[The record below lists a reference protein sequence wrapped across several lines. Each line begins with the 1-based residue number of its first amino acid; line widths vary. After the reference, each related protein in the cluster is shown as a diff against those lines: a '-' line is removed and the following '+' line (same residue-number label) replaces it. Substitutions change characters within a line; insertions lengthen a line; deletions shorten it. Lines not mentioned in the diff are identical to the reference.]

1 MKRRGRKTEG
11 LKLMANEFTPV
22 EQGEQKVLTLSSER
36 KCARDA
42 NKMSKGNI
50 VYRRDTGMAHEIVSV
65 SSANGIEHYSLVC
78 SETRTN
84 YFLSKSAL
92 ENNFTKDRVKVEHFG
107 IKMVKRLSE
116 MWGK

>member
-1 MKRRGRKTEG
+1 MATE
-11 LKLMANEFTPV
+11 LTPV
-22 EQGEQKVLTLSSER
+22 EQAELKVSTLSSER

-50 VYRRDTGMAHEIVSV
+50 VYRKDTGMAHEIVSV

-78 SETRTN
+78 SESRKT
-84 YFLSKSAL
+84 YFLSKFAL
-92 ENNFTKDRVKVEHFG
+92 ESDFTEDSVTVEHFG
-107 IKMVKRLSE
+107 LKMVKRLSA

>member
-1 MKRRGRKTEG
+1 
-11 LKLMANEFTPV
+11 MANEPTFI
-22 EQGEQKVLTLSSER
+22 EQAERKVSTLSNER
-36 KCARDA
+36 KCDHDA
-42 NKMSKGNI
+42 NKLHKGNI
-50 VYRRDTGMAHEIVSV
+50 VYKIETGMAHKIVRV
-65 SSANGIEHYSLVC
+65 SLANGIEHYSLVC

-92 ENNFTKDRVKVEHFG
+92 ESNFTKDRVKVEHFG